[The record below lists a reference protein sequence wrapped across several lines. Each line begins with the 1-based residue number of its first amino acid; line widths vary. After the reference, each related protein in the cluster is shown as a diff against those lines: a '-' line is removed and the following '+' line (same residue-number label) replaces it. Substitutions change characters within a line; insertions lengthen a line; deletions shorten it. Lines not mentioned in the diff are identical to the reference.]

1 MMTLLRT
8 TRFGRHVCWAGSI
21 LAVSVL
27 AGALAGC
34 GEAPAPGASEPRQ
47 VAVALAT
54 TGAATTVTRLTGD
67 IQAANEADLGFRIA
81 GKVAERLVDVG
92 DRITAGQVL
101 ARLDPVNETNA
112 LAAARAVRTA
122 ALGEVEQT
130 RTAFERQDRLMSQG
144 FTTRRQFEQAQAA
157 MEVAQAR
164 LDEADAQVALAQDR
178 LGFTELRADVG
189 GVVTTRRLEAGE
201 VIQAGQV
208 VFRLARDDGRD
219 AVFDVAPRFLDEK
232 PAEGIF
238 RIALASDPN
247 VVAAGRVRE
256 ISPQADPVTGTFRI
270 RVGLERTPSAM
281 ALGATIVGVLE
292 KSSALVVSVPA
303 SALTVMGADPA
314 VWVVDPATF
323 KVALRR
329 VEVLRF
335 EYARVMIAQGLQA
348 GDMVVSGGIQA
359 LHPGQTVK
367 PLPQPAQRAGHSND
381 RQAGSACP
389 TGPCDP
395 RRRVAIN
402 ALTPFSGEADG

>member
-1 MMTLLRT
+1 
-8 TRFGRHVCWAGSI
+8 
-21 LAVSVL
+21 
-27 AGALAGC
+27 
-34 GEAPAPGASEPRQ
+34 
-47 VAVALAT
+47 VAVATAS
-54 TGAATTVTRLTGD
+54 AATAVARLTGD
-67 IQAANEADLGFRIA
+67 VQAANEAELGFRIA

-144 FTTRRQFEQAQAA
+144 FTTRRQFEQAQTA

-178 LGFTELRADVG
+178 LGFTTLRADVG

-201 VIQAGQV
+201 VVQAGQV
-208 VFRLARDDGRD
+208 VFRLARDNGRD

-238 RIALASDPN
+238 RIALANDPN
-247 VVAAGRVRE
+247 VTATGRVRE

-281 ALGATIVGVLE
+281 ALGSTIVGVLE
-292 KSSALVVSVPA
+292 KSSALVVSVPS
-303 SALTVMGADPA
+303 SALTVQGADPA
-314 VWVVDPATF
+314 VWVVDPATSR
-323 KVALRR
+323 VALRR

-348 GDMVVSGGIQA
+348 GETVVSGGIQA
-359 LHPGQTVK
+359 LHPGQVIK
-367 PLPQPAQRAGHSND
+367 ALPEPSQRAANNTI
-381 RQAGSACP
+381 RQAVATCP
-389 TGPCDP
+389 TGTCDP
-395 RRRVAIN
+395 RRREALT